1 MQRIIDLAKRSF
13 SLTLLLVFAAY
24 GFTRC
29 VSYSSYVSN
38 FGLMTEPHGYISTIP
53 FMAGASLGVVIAGLL
68 ILAGYLLRK
77 LQPCTI
83 PYRAPLLLIIV
94 MYILTLA
101 NPGAFENDIA
111 LAALGFVWGLATT
124 FASTAAVEFLLYE
137 SSPVLIIITLATA
150 SLLTAAMSILS
161 KMYPQLAGPL
171 DLFLAA
177 VSLVLIGSLR
187 KKSWCLKPV
196 TAPSNTLSKTLR
208 LSLAPIMASAIF
220 ELVVGLINMFSYTGA
235 SSFQIETDSPVIGM
249 LFSGIAVT
257 IIVAVVRRAPQEQVV
272 YSVVYPAV
280 IALILLIPFFGDVL
294 GKAASM
300 LLYSAYLFTSMLS
313 MFCCLRACQKTHDCI
328 YGVMGIFTLALR
340 LCLVAGLLLGWWLG
354 SLQDSEG
361 FMQLSLACVIC
372 IYLLG
377 LVLVLRNAG
386 KRIFQP
392 EHVQE
397 RPLEDKSEALIIA
410 FENSKTPTNKTC
422 DNADT
427 DESCVSMHESETAT
441 LADNTLDQRLNE
453 LTRNYSL
460 TNRERDVLKGLAQ
473 GNTAASI
480 AEELCLSTSTVQSY
494 TKTLYAKLGLN
505 KKQQV
510 IDLVMKGKDH

>member
-1 MQRIIDLAKRSF
+1 MQGLKERVKRSF
-13 SLTLLLVFAAY
+13 SMTILLVFAAY

-29 VSYSSYVSN
+29 VAYSSYVSN

-53 FMAGASLGVVIAGLL
+53 FMAGASLGVIGAGLV
-68 ILAGYLLRK
+68 IVAGYMARK
-77 LQPCTI
+77 LQPLTI
-83 PYRAPLLLIIV
+83 PYRLPLLLIIL
-94 MYILTLA
+94 MYVLTLVDPA
-101 NPGAFENDIA
+101 AFENDIA
-111 LAALGFVWGLATT
+111 LTVLGLVWGLATT
-124 FASTAAVEFLLYE
+124 FASTAAIEFLLYE
-137 SSPVLIIITLATA
+137 PSPVLIIVCLAAA

-171 DLFLAA
+171 DLLLAA
-177 VSLVLIGSLR
+177 LSLFLINRLR

-196 TAPSNTLSKTLR
+196 TAPRDTLSKTLR
-208 LSLAPIMASAIF
+208 FSLAPIMASAIF

-235 SSFQIETDSPVIGM
+235 SSFQIETDSPIVGM

-257 IIVAVVRRAPQEQVV
+257 IIVAIVRRAPQEQVV

-280 IALILLIPFFGDVL
+280 IALILLLPFFGDVL
-294 GKAASM
+294 GKAAST
-300 LLYSAYLFTSMLS
+300 LLYSAYIFTSMLS
-313 MFCCLRACQKTHDCI
+313 MFCCLQACQKTHDCI
-328 YGVMGIFTLALR
+328 YGVMGIFTLVLR
-340 LCLVAGLLLGWWLG
+340 VCLVVGLLLGWWLG
-354 SLQDSEG
+354 SLQDGEG
-361 FMQLSLACVIC
+361 FMRFSLACVIC

-377 LVLVLRNAG
+377 LVLVLRNVG
-386 KRIFQP
+386 KRIFQT
-392 EHVQE
+392 E
-397 RPLEDKSEALIIA
+397 RVRDFSSEAEAETLMAA
-410 FENSKTPTNKTC
+410 FEGSEASIDKPYEQINPDAMFAS
-422 DNADT
+422 
-427 DESCVSMHESETAT
+427 VHEGEVASSAE
-441 LADNTLDQRLNE
+441 DVLDQRLNE
-453 LTRNYSL
+453 LTHHYSL